1 MRSFT
6 KSANGDLDY
15 TEDWSDWLGASDT
28 ISTSAWTVGAGLT
41 GGAESNTTT
50 TATIFL
56 SGGTR
61 NQSYVVTNQIDT
73 VQLRTAERSFLIR
86 VIDK

>member
-6 KSANGDLDY
+6 KSSNGDLDY
-15 TEDWSDWLGASDT
+15 TEDWADWLGSDT
-28 ISTSAWTVGAGLT
+28 ILTSTWVVGAGLT

-50 TATIFL
+50 LATIFL

-61 NQSYVVTNQIDT
+61 GASYVVTNQIDT
-73 VQLRTAERSFLIR
+73 NQLRTAERSFLLRI
-86 VIDK
+86 IDK